1 MDRTELSGAI
11 IQELGAIFTE
21 ALTIAAPTVLTA
33 DLDGVERCLQ
43 AMSRQVLGRV
53 IEQAMAARVAAA
65 DPAPP
70 ACGQCGVTMRCA
82 GRARPRDLQGLVG
95 DFILRRP
102 YFLCLA
108 CKMGHAPLDVQ
119 LGLDGTAVSPALS
132 RVLARSGVE
141 GAFGTGAEQMAET
154 LGVVVPE
161 EAVRRTTEGIGA
173 VAEEE
178 LQALIEQA
186 RRGEPIAPL
195 SAPTD
200 PAAPTAL
207 VVELDGIHAPLRTG
221 WQEVKV
227 SRVAP
232 LGPDVRT
239 DPETRRTHRAL
250 GASRYPLR
258 GHGGAGLETAEA
270 CWWRAQ
276 VLACQLGLGT
286 SVALVVLL
294 GDGAEWI
301 WAHARRFLALP
312 GVELVEIV
320 DLYHAYEHRWA
331 VGNAVFGVGTPTAA
345 GWVEPLK
352 DRLYEVGASTVL
364 TALAALAAPRGV
376 EPAGAASATSA
387 GLALTP
393 EAAEAVRL
401 ATGYF
406 TTHAARMDYPRF
418 VGRQLPVGSGAAE
431 SACKLLVG
439 QRAKQAGM
447 RWGAA
452 GLQAVLSLR
461 AVQRSGDWAAF
472 WQRQPQR
479 RRPPVRARLSL
490 VGATRPSTAPTT
502 ATPMVAPRA
511 LAPAVTPPDPRLAL
525 LPEGRHDPSPMVAPP
540 RSAAR
545 PTPRR
550 PAADHPWRFR
560 GRPLARSA

>member
-1 MDRTELSGAI
+1 MDRTELSGPI
-11 IQELGAIFTE
+11 IQDLGAIFTA
-21 ALTIAAPTVLTA
+21 ALTVVAPTVLTA

-43 AMSRQVLGRV
+43 AMSRQVLGQV
-53 IEQAMAARVAAA
+53 VEQAMAARVAAA

-82 GRARPRDLQGLVG
+82 GRARRRDLQGLVG
-95 DFILRRP
+95 DFTLRRP

-108 CKMGHAPLDVQ
+108 CSVGYAPLDRA

-141 GAFGTGAEQMAET
+141 GAFATAAEQVAET
-154 LGVVVPE
+154 LGVVVAE

-173 VAEEE
+173 VAEAEM
-178 LQALIEQA
+178 QALIEQA

-195 SAPTD
+195 TAPTD

-207 VVELDGIHAPLRTG
+207 VVELDGIHAPLLAG
-221 WQEVKV
+221 WHEVKV

-232 LGPDVRT
+232 LGPGRQT
-239 DPETRRTHRAL
+239 DPETGRTHLAL
-250 GASRYPLR
+250 GPSRY
-258 GHGGAGLETAEA
+258 GAGLETAEA
-270 CWWRAQ
+270 CWWRTYVA
-276 VLACQLGLGT
+276 ACQLGLGT

-301 WAHARRFLALP
+301 WAHARRFLALA

-320 DLYHAYEHRWA
+320 DLYHAYEHLWA
-331 VGNAVFGVGTPTAA
+331 VGNAVFGVGTPAAA

-352 DRLYEVGASTVL
+352 DRLYQVGASAVL
-364 TALAALAAPRGV
+364 TALAALAAPISDETGGV
-376 EPAGAASATSA
+376 
-387 GLALTP
+387 ALTP

-418 VGRQLPVGSGAAE
+418 VARQLPVGSGAAE
-431 SACKLLVG
+431 SACKLLVD

-447 RWGAA
+447 RWSPA

-461 AVQRSGDWAAF
+461 ARHRSGDWTAF
-472 WQRQPQR
+472 WQTQPQR
-479 RRPPVRARLSL
+479 RRPPVRARLAV
-490 VGATRPSTAPTT
+490 VGATTRSGAPI
-502 ATPMVAPRA
+502 AAASLAAPRA
-511 LAPAVTPPDPRLAL
+511 LAPVLTPPDPRLAL
-525 LPEGRHDPSPMVAPP
+525 LPEGRHDPPPVLAPP
-540 RSAAR
+540 RPASP
-545 PTPRR
+545 PTSRR
-550 PAADHPWRFR
+550 PAADHPWRPR
-560 GRPLARSA
+560 RPQLTRSA